1 MFLEKNK
8 LPDDF
13 SICFFYFPKLD
24 KYQEQHHL
32 LRQKASE
39 SKILLLSQSDS

>member
-1 MFLEKNK
+1 MFLEKNE

-13 SICFFYFPKLD
+13 LICFFFPKLD